1 MHGMPDMTSNDQ
13 DDSLRKAERDLIAIT
28 DQLEI
33 NLFQFTQ
40 IGGHDHQDALE
51 MFVCFFILFTL

>member
-33 NLFQFTQ
+33 GVFSTSASANRASAKQKQ
-40 IGGHDHQDALE
+40 
-51 MFVCFFILFTL
+51 